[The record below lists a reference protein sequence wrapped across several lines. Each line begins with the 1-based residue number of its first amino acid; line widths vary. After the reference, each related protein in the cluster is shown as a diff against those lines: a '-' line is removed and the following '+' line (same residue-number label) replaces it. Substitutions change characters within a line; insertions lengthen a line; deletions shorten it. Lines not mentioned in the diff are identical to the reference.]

1 LVELRGRRRHLFGLN
16 GSFEFESY
24 REGTARAIF
33 RVFCHCWMRKH
44 MRCQTLWAAA
54 LAATMLVAGAP
65 DASAKKH
72 ERHKAEPASSAPA
85 ARSPSV
91 KSKPPSATSPAAT
104 APNGAAAPATTP
116 SSSPSQNPPTAP
128 NATAPIVAIDKQD
141 VQTILGKN
149 VRDAAGD
156 DMGRLIDVV
165 VDRTGQTLA
174 AIIDFGGFLGV
185 GSRKIAVDWTALQFS
200 PNDSKGNTIT
210 LGLTR
215 DQVKAAPE
223 YKEGSPVVV
232 LGASGGLQSMPPAH
246 PQALE
251 K

>member
-1 LVELRGRRRHLFGLN
+1 MLIA
-16 GSFEFESY
+16 
-24 REGTARAIF
+24 GT
-33 RVFCHCWMRKH
+33 
-44 MRCQTLWAAA
+44 
-54 LAATMLVAGAP
+54 P

-72 ERHKAEPASSAPA
+72 ERHKVQPSTPVTQSSSPAAPQAKPSPAAPAQGTAKAPTTTPASSPPEQ
-85 ARSPSV
+85 PS
-91 KSKPPSATSPAAT
+91 T
-104 APNGAAAPATTP
+104 APNV
-116 SSSPSQNPPTAP
+116 TAP
-128 NATAPIVAIDKQD
+128 TIAIDKQD
-141 VQTILGKN
+141 VQTILGKS

-185 GSRKIAVDWTALQFS
+185 GSRKIAVDWRALQFS
-200 PNDSKGNTIT
+200 PNDPKGNTIT
-210 LGLTR
+210 LALTR

-232 LGASGGLQSMPPAH
+232 LGASGGLQSMPA
-246 PQALE
+246 AVE

>member
-1 LVELRGRRRHLFGLN
+1 
-16 GSFEFESY
+16 
-24 REGTARAIF
+24 
-33 RVFCHCWMRKH
+33 

-54 LAATMLVAGAP
+54 LAATMLIAGTP
-65 DASAKKH
+65 DAWAKKH

-85 ARSPSV
+85 AQPPSGAVPNSPSAPV
-91 KSKPPSATSPAAT
+91 TAPSPAAPDT
-104 APNGAAAPATTP
+104 AAAPATTP
-116 SSSPSQNPPTAP
+116 SPAPPENPSTSP
-128 NATAPIVAIDKQD
+128 NAAAPTVAIDKQE

-156 DMGRLIDVV
+156 DMGRIIDVV
-165 VDRTGQTLA
+165 VDRAGQTVA

-185 GSRKIAVDWTALQFS
+185 GSRKIAVDWKALQFS
-200 PNDSKGNTIT
+200 PNDPKGNTIT
-210 LGLTR
+210 LALTR

-232 LGASGGLQSMPPAH
+232 LGASGGLQSMPSAH

>member
-1 LVELRGRRRHLFGLN
+1 
-16 GSFEFESY
+16 
-24 REGTARAIF
+24 
-33 RVFCHCWMRKH
+33 

-54 LAATMLVAGAP
+54 LAAMMLVAGTP
-65 DASAKKH
+65 DAWAKKH

-85 ARSPSV
+85 AQRPSSAVPNSPSAPV
-91 KSKPPSATSPAAT
+91 TAPSPAAPDT
-104 APNGAAAPATTP
+104 AAAPATTP
-116 SSSPSQNPPTAP
+116 SPAPPENPSTSP
-128 NATAPIVAIDKQD
+128 NATAPTVAIDKQE

-156 DMGRLIDVV
+156 DMGRIIDVV
-165 VDRTGQTLA
+165 VDRTGQTVA

-185 GSRKIAVDWTALQFS
+185 GSRKIAVDWKALQFT
-200 PNDSKGNTIT
+200 PNDPKGNTIT
-210 LGLTR
+210 LALTR

-232 LGASGGLQSMPPAH
+232 LGASGGLQSMPSAH

>member
-1 LVELRGRRRHLFGLN
+1 
-16 GSFEFESY
+16 
-24 REGTARAIF
+24 
-33 RVFCHCWMRKH
+33 MRS
-44 MRCQTLWAAA
+44 QTLWAAA
-54 LAATMLVAGAP
+54 LAATMLVAGTP
-65 DASAKKH
+65 DAWAKKH
-72 ERHKAEPASSAPA
+72 ERHKPVPASSAPRSSAPASSAPA
-85 ARSPSV
+85 AQSPSGTV
-91 KSKPPSATSPAAT
+91 PNSASAPAAAPSPAAS
-104 APNGAAAPATTP
+104 APNTAAAPATTP
-116 SSSPSQNPPTAP
+116 APLPPENPSTTRNAAPPEAPSTPP
-128 NATAPIVAIDKQD
+128 NATAPTVSIDKEE

-156 DMGRLIDVV
+156 DMGRVIDVV
-165 VDRTGQTLA
+165 VDRAGQTLA

-185 GSRKIAVDWTALQFS
+185 GSRKIAVDWKALQFS
-200 PNDSKGNTIT
+200 PNDPKGNTIT

-232 LGASGGLQSMPPAH
+232 LGASGGLQSMPSAH

>member
-1 LVELRGRRRHLFGLN
+1 
-16 GSFEFESY
+16 
-24 REGTARAIF
+24 
-33 RVFCHCWMRKH
+33 
-44 MRCQTLWAAA
+44 MRCRSLCAAA
-54 LAATMLVAGAP
+54 LAATMLVAGTP
-65 DASAKKH
+65 DAWAKKH
-72 ERHKAEPASSAPA
+72 ERHKAVPASSAPTA
-85 ARSPSV
+85 QSPSAPV
-91 KSKPPSATSPAAT
+91 APLPAPPTPNTAVAPVTMPASSPPEKPS
-104 APNGAAAPATTP
+104 TTP
-116 SSSPSQNPPTAP
+116 NVAPPENPPTSPPTAP
-128 NATAPIVAIDKQD
+128 TVSIDKEE

-156 DMGRLIDVV
+156 DMGRIIDVV
-165 VDRTGQTLA
+165 VDRAGQTLA

-185 GSRKIAVDWTALQFS
+185 GSRKIAVDWKALQFT
-200 PNDSKGNTIT
+200 PNDPKGNTIT

-232 LGASGGLQSMPPAH
+232 LGASGGLQSMPSAH

>member
-1 LVELRGRRRHLFGLN
+1 
-16 GSFEFESY
+16 
-24 REGTARAIF
+24 
-33 RVFCHCWMRKH
+33 
-44 MRCQTLWAAA
+44 MRCQTFWAAT
-54 LAATMLVAGAP
+54 LAATMLIAGTP

-72 ERHKAEPASSAPA
+72 ERHKVQPASSAPA
-85 ARSPSV
+85 SQS
-91 KSKPPSATSPAAT
+91 SPAAPNSPS
-104 APNGAAAPATTP
+104 APKAEPSPAAPAKGTAKAPTKTP
-116 SSSPSQNPPTAP
+116 SPAPAEQPSAAPAPT
-128 NATAPIVAIDKQD
+128 VAIDKQD

-174 AIIDFGGFLGV
+174 VIIDFGGFLGV
-185 GSRKIAVDWTALQFS
+185 GSRKIAVDWKALQFS
-200 PNDSKGNTIT
+200 PNDPKANTIT
-210 LGLTR
+210 LALTR

-232 LGASGGLQSMPPAH
+232 LGASGGLQSMPA
-246 PQALE
+246 AVE

>member
-1 LVELRGRRRHLFGLN
+1 L
-16 GSFEFESY
+16 
-24 REGTARAIF
+24 
-33 RVFCHCWMRKH
+33 
-44 MRCQTLWAAA
+44 
-54 LAATMLVAGAP
+54 
-65 DASAKKH
+65 
-72 ERHKAEPASSAPA
+72 PASSPPENPST
-85 ARSPSV
+85 SPSAAT
-91 KSKPPSATSPAAT
+91 PENPATSPHAT
-104 APNGAAAPATTP
+104 APTI
-116 SSSPSQNPPTAP
+116 S
-128 NATAPIVAIDKQD
+128 IDKEE

-156 DMGRLIDVV
+156 DMGRVIDVV
-165 VDRTGQTLA
+165 VDRAGQTLA

-185 GSRKIAVDWTALQFS
+185 GSRKIAVDWKALQFS
-200 PNDSKGNTIT
+200 PNDPKGNTIS

-232 LGASGGLQSMPPAH
+232 LGASGGLQSPSVH

>member
-1 LVELRGRRRHLFGLN
+1 
-16 GSFEFESY
+16 
-24 REGTARAIF
+24 
-33 RVFCHCWMRKH
+33 
-44 MRCQTLWAAA
+44 MRCQTLWVAA
-54 LAATMLVAGAP
+54 LAAAMLVAGTP

-72 ERHKAEPASSAPA
+72 ERHKAQPSSSAPA
-85 ARSPSV
+85 AQSS
-91 KSKPPSATSPAAT
+91 SPAAPNSPSAPQAEPSPAAPAPDT
-104 APNGAAAPATTP
+104 AKAPATTASP
-116 SSSPSQNPPTAP
+116 VPPASPSTSP
-128 NATAPIVAIDKQD
+128 NATAPTVAIDKQD

-185 GSRKIAVDWTALQFS
+185 GSRKIAVDWKALQFS
-200 PNDSKGNTIT
+200 PDDPKGNTIT
-210 LGLTR
+210 LALTR

-232 LGASGGLQSMPPAH
+232 LGASGGLQSMPSAH

>member
-1 LVELRGRRRHLFGLN
+1 
-16 GSFEFESY
+16 
-24 REGTARAIF
+24 
-33 RVFCHCWMRKH
+33 

-54 LAATMLVAGAP
+54 LALSMLVAGAP
-65 DASAKKH
+65 DASAKRH
-72 ERHKAEPASSAPA
+72 ERHKAQPASSAPA
-85 ARSPSV
+85 SQSL
-91 KSKPPSATSPAAT
+91 SPAAPSSPPAPQAQPSPATPASDT
-104 APNGAAAPATTP
+104 AKAPATTT
-116 SSSPSQNPPTAP
+116 SPSPPEKPPTSP
-128 NATAPIVAIDKQD
+128 NTTAPTVAIDKQD

-185 GSRKIAVDWTALQFS
+185 GSRKIAVDWKALQFS
-200 PNDSKGNTIT
+200 PDDPKGNTIT
-210 LGLTR
+210 LALTR

-232 LGASGGLQSMPPAH
+232 LGASGGLQSMPSVH

>member
-1 LVELRGRRRHLFGLN
+1 
-16 GSFEFESY
+16 
-24 REGTARAIF
+24 
-33 RVFCHCWMRKH
+33 

-54 LAATMLVAGAP
+54 LAATMIVAGTP
-65 DASAKKH
+65 DAWAKKH
-72 ERHKAEPASSAPA
+72 ERHKAVPAAPSSSAPA
-85 ARSPSV
+85 S
-91 KSKPPSATSPAAT
+91 
-104 APNGAAAPATTP
+104 AAPAAQAPSGTQP
-116 SSSPSQNPPTAP
+116 NSSSAPVAAPLPAAPTPATAVAPETLPASAPPAIPPTSAAP
-128 NATAPIVAIDKQD
+128 PENPSTPPPPAPTISIDKEE

-156 DMGRLIDVV
+156 DMGRVIDVV
-165 VDRTGQTLA
+165 VDRAGQTLA

-185 GSRKIAVDWTALQFS
+185 GSRKIAVDWKALQFS
-200 PNDSKGNTIT
+200 PNDPKGNTIS

-215 DQVKAAPE
+215 DQVKSAPE

>member
-1 LVELRGRRRHLFGLN
+1 
-16 GSFEFESY
+16 
-24 REGTARAIF
+24 
-33 RVFCHCWMRKH
+33 M
-44 MRCQTLWAAA
+44 
-54 LAATMLVAGAP
+54 
-65 DASAKKH
+65 
-72 ERHKAEPASSAPA
+72 PASSP
-85 ARSPSV
+85 PEN
-91 KSKPPSATSPAAT
+91 PSAT
-104 APNGAAAPATTP
+104 PNAAPP
-116 SSSPSQNPPTAP
+116 ENPSPSPPTAP
-128 NATAPIVAIDKQD
+128 TVSIDKEE

-156 DMGRLIDVV
+156 DMGRVIDVV
-165 VDRTGQTLA
+165 VDRAGQTLA

-185 GSRKIAVDWTALQFS
+185 GSRKIAVDWKALQFS
-200 PNDSKGNTIT
+200 PNDPKGNTIT

-232 LGASGGLQSMPPAH
+232 LGASGGLQSMPSAH